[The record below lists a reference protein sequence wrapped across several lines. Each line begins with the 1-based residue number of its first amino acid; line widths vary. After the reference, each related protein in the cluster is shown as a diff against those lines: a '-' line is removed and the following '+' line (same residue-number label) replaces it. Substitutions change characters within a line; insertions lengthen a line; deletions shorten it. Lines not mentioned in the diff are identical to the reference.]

1 MSEAKTMS
9 GIKVERLDPG
19 KLEELGVK
27 GWPIWTKEESTF
39 DWHYD
44 ARETC
49 LILEGEVTVKT
60 DDGEISLGA
69 DDYVTFPQGL
79 SCVWTVKK
87 AVRKHYNFG

>member
-1 MSEAKTMS
+1 MSEAKTLS
-9 GIKVERLDPG
+9 GIKVEKLDPS
-19 KLEELGVK
+19 KLEEMGVK
-27 GWPIWTKEESTF
+27 DWPIWGSKEDTF

-44 ARETC
+44 SRETC

-60 DDGEISLGA
+60 DDGEISFGA
-69 DDYVTFPQGL
+69 GDYVTFPQGL